1 MIDVAPKSQAW
12 MATRTYPRGRL
23 KTVATMIGIPRRS
36 NAGKR
41 GREKSRRRR
50 AGRRGVVDE
59 VLGIGESLCFLI
71 GLLSL
76 YLCML
81 PIVARLV

>member
-1 MIDVAPKSQAW
+1 

-23 KTVATMIGIPRRS
+23 NAVAAMIGIPRRS

-59 VLGIGESLCFLI
+59 ALDIGESLCFLI
-71 GLLSL
+71 GLLSF
-76 YLCML
+76 YLRMMS
-81 PIVARLV
+81 IVARLV